1 MVHESPLQGR
11 KDRSVDSPM
20 WGIDTSSIE
29 LLTLTNWIAENE
41 RMRYNK
47 RELQSELL

>member
-1 MVHESPLQGR
+1 MKAPCKGERIEVLVP
-11 KDRSVDSPM
+11 PM